1 MNNPKLA
8 SIISKACA
16 DLAALANEG
25 EDKIETAMGACA
37 AEAQENEVVARFR
50 LAFSITLDLDMDK
63 MTTDLSFST
72 RTRLTAEAN
81 IPDPDQTVI
90 DFDDEKPRVKSGEL
104 TCKPYYQH

>member
-1 MNNPKLA
+1 MNNPKLQ
-8 SIISKACA
+8 SIITKACA

-37 AEAQENEVVARFR
+37 AEAQENETAARFR
-50 LAFSITLDLDMDK
+50 LAFSITLDLDADK

-81 IPDPDQTVI
+81 IPDPNQPEMFD
-90 DFDDEKPRVKSGEL
+90 DDEKPRVKAGGVE
-104 TCKPYYQH
+104 